1 MRGKS
6 NPSLTQRYVYFSLT
20 LIQMKIIAKTFE
32 QGRDF
37 WQVRFLR
44 NTTKD
49 EGNVT
54 NVIASIRVN
63 NLSRNLSKRY
73 HLNTNVHVM
82 IFTVLVFHYYT
93 IVLR

>member
-37 WQVRFLR
+37 
-44 NTTKD
+44 
-49 EGNVT
+49 
-54 NVIASIRVN
+54 
-63 NLSRNLSKRY
+63 
-73 HLNTNVHVM
+73 
-82 IFTVLVFHYYT
+82 
-93 IVLR
+93 